1 MLVLTMLDLI
11 FQGNQ
16 RIGRSQ
22 TRKKLLTNLASSRL
36 EDAHTTVGGA
46 QVDAHHDRFRGRQE
60 VVRDHGGEE
69 EGRACDTQVLIHG

>member
-1 MLVLTMLDLI
+1 VNSAGPSDVR

-16 RIGRSQ
+16 RIQ
-22 TRKKLLTNLASSRL
+22 LLTNLASSRL